1 MSALEQVTE
10 EWCPACQE
18 AAPGGEAQPAWGTVR
33 WRIIRPGWGRQTAY
47 PVAFDCP
54 NGHSSTA
61 VGELQRWF
69 SVREL

>member
-1 MSALEQVTE
+1 MTALEELTE
-10 EWCPACQE
+10 ESCPACRE
-18 AAPGGEAQPAWGTVR
+18 AAPDGERQPSLGTAR
-33 WRIIRPGWGRQTAY
+33 WRINRPGWGRRMAY

-69 SVREL
+69 TVREL

>member
-1 MSALEQVTE
+1 MSALEQLTNE
-10 EWCPACQE
+10 FCPACQE
-18 AAPGGEAQPAWGTVR
+18 AAPDGERELALGTVC
-33 WRIIRPGWGRQTAY
+33 WRIIRPGWGRQAAY

-61 VGELQRWF
+61 IGQLQRWF